1 MLNRFFK
8 ITLVSSFVAL
18 TSLTACKKETDSS
31 NDVKEAKVLEATK
44 IHGKTMGT
52 FYAVNVVG
60 GFEGGE
66 KALTE
71 LCEGIFKE
79 ICDRISTFDKNAE
92 LARFNDF
99 KSTEPFEISNELG
112 ILIQECVYQSRRI
125 EGAMDI
131 SVGPLVNLWG
141 FGKDRRLERAPTQAD
156 IDERKKLVGL
166 DKFELRTTKDKS
178 YLVKHHADVRL
189 DMATVGEGIG
199 ADMVAEALVKRGYRN
214 FMVNVAG
221 ASRSLGLN
229 EKGRKWR
236 IGIEDPTSMAPKVI
250 VPVCPLNDAVTT
262 AGSYRNFFKDENTG
276 KVYSHAIDPKTG
288 YPVSHSTLSVTVI
301 SHSAFES
308 DALDTGL
315 LVLGADRALKFGE
328 DNNMAIATIEYVDGK
343 VQFRHTKAFE
353 RYLECK

>member
-1 MLNRFFK
+1 M
-8 ITLVSSFVAL
+8 
-18 TSLTACKKETDSS
+18 
-31 NDVKEAKVLEATK
+31 
-44 IHGKTMGT
+44 
-52 FYAVNVVG
+52 
-60 GFEGGE
+60 
-66 KALTE
+66 
-71 LCEGIFKE
+71 E
-79 ICDRISTFDKNAE
+79 I
-92 LARFNDF
+92 
-99 KSTEPFEISNELG
+99 
-112 ILIQECVYQSRRI
+112 
-125 EGAMDI
+125 
-131 SVGPLVNLWG
+131 
-141 FGKDRRLERAPTQAD
+141 APTQAD

-236 IGIEDPTSMAPKVI
+236 IGIEDPTSMAPKVL

-276 KVYSHAIDPKTG
+276 RVYSHAIDPKTG

>member
-1 MLNRFFK
+1 MFSPAKL
-8 ITLVSSFVAL
+8 TLVSLFLAMA
-18 TSLTACKKETDSS
+18 SLSACKKEGQESEASS
-31 NDVKEAKVLEATK
+31 QKVLEATK

-60 GFEGGE
+60 GFEGGQE
-66 KALTE
+66 ALTE

-141 FGKDRRLERAPTQAD
+141 FGKDRRLEIAPTQAD

-236 IGIEDPTSMAPKVI
+236 IGIEDPTSKSEQPS
-250 VPVCPLNDAVTT
+250 D
-262 AGSYRNFFKDENTG
+262 S
-276 KVYSHAIDPKTG
+276 
-288 YPVSHSTLSVTVI
+288 ST
-301 SHSAFES
+301 S
-308 DALDTGL
+308 D
-315 LVLGADRALKFGE
+315 
-328 DNNMAIATIEYVDGK
+328 
-343 VQFRHTKAFE
+343 
-353 RYLECK
+353 